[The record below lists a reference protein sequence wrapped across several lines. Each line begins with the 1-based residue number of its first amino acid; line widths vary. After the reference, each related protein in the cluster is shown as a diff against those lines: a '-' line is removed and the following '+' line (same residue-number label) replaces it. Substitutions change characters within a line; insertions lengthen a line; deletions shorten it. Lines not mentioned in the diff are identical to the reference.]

1 MTARLQTCAAPEGR
15 TRARTSRGG
24 AVPPFRAPS
33 RRFFHP
39 LPPTSTREPGR
50 DVNRLVAMPL
60 GQRAAATP
68 IGMMRPN
75 QPSPAPIP
83 ESGGGSGAVATPR
96 KAPREGA
103 VAGPTH
109 GGSMSK
115 WRTDLENAPEGV
127 SVLVFCPDAAE
138 PKIFVAEKL
147 TFEGD
152 PDGPQW
158 WDRWNERAPALSD
171 VCPPIHWQPLPKPP
185 SATRPASGRQ
195 SGEG

>member
-83 ESGGGSGAVATPR
+83 ESGGGSGAATLTPLGCPKR
-96 KAPREGA
+96 VGA
-103 VAGPTH
+103 VAGPKH
-109 GGSMSK
+109 GG
-115 WRTDLENAPEGV
+115 LCG
-127 SVLVFCPDAAE
+127 
-138 PKIFVAEKL
+138 
-147 TFEGD
+147 
-152 PDGPQW
+152 
-158 WDRWNERAPALSD
+158 
-171 VCPPIHWQPLPKPP
+171 
-185 SATRPASGRQ
+185 
-195 SGEG
+195 